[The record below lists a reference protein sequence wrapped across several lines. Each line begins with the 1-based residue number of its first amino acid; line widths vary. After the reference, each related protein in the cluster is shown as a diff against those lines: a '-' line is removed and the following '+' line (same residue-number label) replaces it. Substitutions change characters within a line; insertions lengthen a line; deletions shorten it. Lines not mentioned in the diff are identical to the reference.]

1 MSKIVTA
8 AEAVES
14 IPSGATLGVDGFVGS
29 ACPEELLL
37 ALEARFLETGKPRGL
52 TVLASTGSGDT
63 RGRGL
68 DRLRHDGMVRRLVT
82 SYLNLNRA
90 LQQRLIDNEIEGYL
104 LPLGVIVQLY
114 REIAAGRPGVVTHI
128 GLGAFVDPDHG
139 GGKVNART
147 TEDYVERVRLKGRD
161 WLFYP
166 SLRLDAGILRGTTA
180 DPDGNITMEREIGTF
195 QGPSFAQAVRNSGGV
210 VLAQVERIAARG
222 SLDPRRVVIP
232 GHLVDRVAIARPENH
247 PQTFAAAYDPVFSG
261 EIRADTSGRRPQPL
275 SVKKVIGRR
284 AALELRRGDVV
295 NLGVGAPEYVATVA
309 GEEGC
314 GGAFTLTVES
324 GAAGGYPAYG
334 LSFGA
339 AINPGS
345 VIDSPYQFD
354 FYDGGGLDITFVGM
368 AELDAAGNVNVS
380 KLKTRI
386 PGIGGFFNVTQG
398 AKRVVFCG
406 RFSAGESD
414 IRAADGRLDIRR
426 DGAPVKFV
434 AAVEQ
439 IGFNARAG
447 LDRGQSIAAVTERCV
462 FRIDEAGP
470 VVTEIAPGVDL
481 ERDVL
486 ARMGFRPRI
495 AKDLRE
501 MPAALFRDE
510 PIGLAARLR

>member
-8 AEAVES
+8 AEAAGLVR
-14 IPSGATLGVDGFVGS
+14 SGATLGVDGFVGS
-29 ACPEELLL
+29 VCPEELLL
-37 ALEARFLETGKPRGL
+37 ALEGRFQETGEPRGL
-52 TVLASTGSGDT
+52 TVIASTGSGDT

-68 DRLRHDGMVRRLVT
+68 DRLRHDGMIRRLVT
-82 SYLNLNRA
+82 SYLNLNRM

-114 REIAAGRPGVVTHI
+114 REIAAGRPGLVTHV
-128 GLGAFVDPDHG
+128 GLGTFVDPDHG

-147 TEDYVERVRLKGRD
+147 VEDYVEQVRLKDRD

-166 SLRLDAGILRGTTA
+166 SMRLDAGLLRGTTA

-195 QGPSFAQAVRNSGGV
+195 QGPSFAQAVRNSGGT
-210 VLAQVERIAARG
+210 VLAQVERIAERG

-232 GHLVDRVAIARPENH
+232 GHLVDRVVVAQPENH
-247 PQTFAAAYDPVFSG
+247 PQTFATTYDPVFSG
-261 EIRADTSGRRPQPL
+261 EVRADMSGRRPLPL

-284 AALELRRGDVV
+284 AAMELRRGDIV

-314 GGAFTLTVES
+314 GDAFTLTVES
-324 GAAGGYPAYG
+324 GATGGYPAYG

-339 AINPGS
+339 AINPSS
-345 VIDSPYQFD
+345 VIDNTYQFD

-406 RFSAGESD
+406 RFAAGDAD
-414 IRAADGRLDIRR
+414 IRVGGGRLDIRR
-426 DGAPVKFV
+426 DGDPVKFV
-434 AAVEQ
+434 EAVEQ
-439 IGFNARAG
+439 VSFNARAG
-447 LDRGQSIAAVTERCV
+447 LAGGQSILAVTERCV
-462 FRIDEAGP
+462 FRIEEAGP
-470 VVTEIAPGVDL
+470 VLIEIAPGVDL

-486 ARMGFRPRI
+486 ARMAFRPRV
-495 AKDLRE
+495 ADDLCE

-510 PIGLAARLR
+510 PMGLAAQLS